1 VPDKKF
7 DLGDYI
13 EVKDRIAKFYELYGQ
28 GRLVTGEV
36 RLTTEPDGVP
46 RVLVQ
51 GLAYRTPDDPLPGQG
66 WSWMAL
72 PGTTSYTKG
81 SELENTETSAWGRA
95 IGSLGI
101 LIDRSIASSNEIQ
114 NKADQTQSTPRTMTV
129 GTQEVTSDGGLI
141 GTAIIQGNQ
150 DMNLRQSPN
159 GYTLPFRIKNGA
171 KSFIIVAEN
180 DMAKA
185 VELMRAQILDQRV
198 TVWGKWTDE
207 TIPAKGVKPE
217 IKYRILHLTKLQT
230 PDFIL
235 PADVQED
242 LLPQPPDDV
251 SLVGEK
257 PEAET
262 APLFDELPI

>member
-1 VPDKKF
+1 MPDKKF

-13 EVKDRIAKFYELYGQ
+13 EVKDRIAKFYDLYGN

-101 LIDRSIASSNEIQ
+101 LIDRSIASANEVQ
-114 NKADQTQSTPRTMTV
+114 NKQGAAAPAYDRTAPITV
-129 GTQEVTSDGGLI
+129 GTQEVTPDGGLI

-150 DMNLRQSPN
+150 DFNLRQSPD

-171 KSFIIVAEN
+171 RSFIVLAEN
-180 DMAKA
+180 ELAQA
-185 VELMRAQILDQRV
+185 VELVRSQILDQRV
-198 TVWGKWTDE
+198 TVWGHWTDE
-207 TIPAKGVKPE
+207 VIPAKGVKPE

-230 PDFIL
+230 PDFVL
-235 PADVQED
+235 PADD